1 MRPIHRPDKVLNPV
15 RGLLRE
21 ELMSRLTFKLE
32 TKRHV
37 ENAEI
42 PLLVV
47 GQDKVTNNTAF
58 VNYSSKVREDGNI
71 THVAGFGDDTYVDLY
86 ELREY
91 KDMWM
96 FSEMQDNM
104 KQQAE
109 MLQPGH
115 KYLFTVARINRL
127 PGTTNGELLSIA
139 MRNDEGNPK
148 IFPTFE

>member
-1 MRPIHRPDKVLNPV
+1 
-15 RGLLRE
+15 
-21 ELMSRLTFKLE
+21 
-32 TKRHV
+32 
-37 ENAEI
+37 
-42 PLLVV
+42 
-47 GQDKVTNNTAF
+47 
-58 VNYSSKVREDGNI
+58 
-71 THVAGFGDDTYVDLY
+71 
-86 ELREY
+86 
-91 KDMWM
+91 
-96 FSEMQDNM
+96 M